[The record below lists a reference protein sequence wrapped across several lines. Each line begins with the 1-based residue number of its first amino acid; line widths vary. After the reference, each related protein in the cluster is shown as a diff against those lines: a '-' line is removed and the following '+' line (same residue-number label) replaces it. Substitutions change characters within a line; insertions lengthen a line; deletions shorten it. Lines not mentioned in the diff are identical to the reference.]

1 LQDTSSTLEEIA
13 AAIEARQPL
22 PPMHCASIEAGYQLQ
37 QQLTQLVNGNE
48 PVDLKA
54 GVTGALAQEQLGLDG
69 PLIASLYRRGKLPS
83 GAALSL
89 VEGQELEC
97 EIGVVVDGAGNAI
110 GLLPVVEVV
119 YLGFSRKEDVT
130 LANIV
135 AANLAA
141 DRYICGEIQPW
152 DPSLEEFVITVSKN
166 GCQIATLNNDYSFGS
181 PAEGAAWLVGEA
193 RERGIWKDGQTQR
206 LLILGT
212 CGAPLAGDA
221 GDYLID
227 FGVLGHVAFT
237 IVSDTNPG
245 ADTSR

>member
-1 LQDTSSTLEEIA
+1 MQTTSSTLEDIA

-22 PPMHCASIEAGYQLQ
+22 PPMHCSSLEMGYQLQ
-37 QQLTQLVNGNE
+37 QQLTGRINGDE

-54 GVTGALAQEQLGLDG
+54 GVTGAATQKQLGLDG
-69 PLIASLYRRGKLPS
+69 PLIASLYRRGKLLS

-97 EIGVVVDGAGNAI
+97 EIGVVVDGTGNAI
-110 GLLPVVEVV
+110 GLVPVVEVV
-119 YLGFSRKEDVT
+119 YLAFSRQEDFT

-152 DPSLEEFVITVSKN
+152 DPSLEELDITVSKN
-166 GCQIATLNNDYSFGS
+166 GSPIATMRNDYSFGS
-181 PAEGAAWLVGEA
+181 PAQGVAWLVGEA
-193 RERGIWKDGQTQR
+193 RKRGIWKEGDAQR

-212 CGAPLAGDA
+212 CGAPLPGDA

-227 FGVLGHVAFT
+227 FGGLGQLEFTVL
-237 IVSDTNPG
+237 
-245 ADTSR
+245 